1 MSYTVLVVDDHP
13 ILRRG
18 IASVIEQEPR
28 LDLAGEASTGE
39 QGAMLFS
46 RLRPDVVLMNLSS
59 SATADLEGIE
69 RIRALDSSAYVINL
83 TRYDHG
89 EDIHDV
95 LRAGARG
102 YIRMDTSVAELVTCI
117 LRVAEGGRYL
127 TPAAAERLAEKV
139 WSDALSRRELD
150 ILRLVSTGKSNRDIG
165 RVAGIA
171 EETVKS
177 HVNRILSKLGVAS
190 RTEAVSVAVR
200 RGVIRF
206 A

>member
-1 MSYTVLVVDDHP
+1 MSYSVLVVDDHP

-28 LDLAGEASTGE
+28 LDLAGESSTGGE
-39 QGAMLFS
+39 GALLFS

-59 SATADLEGIE
+59 GEAADVEGIE
-69 RIRALDSSAYVINL
+69 RIRALDSSAYIINL
-83 TRYDHG
+83 TRCDHG

-127 TPAAAERLAEKV
+127 TPAAAAKLAETV

-150 ILRLVSTGKSNRDIG
+150 ILKLVSTGKSNRDIG
-165 RVAGIA
+165 RAAGIT